1 LSAIQRRRPPASR
14 NRSLPTDR
22 LTSLSGVCRRLIRA
36 ASRNRTVRSGRPTSP
51 KDRLTGEPSQK
62 QHPFCRPTRRLGT
75 HQQHPARAASA
86 RSSTVA
92 IRWKADRVRSRAAN
106 VGSRS
111 ADRRLETVRVKS
123 RAGGVSPPCVITE
136 RFSSR
141 KHSSATANACAIKSG
156 GRQPP
161 VRNYG
166 TFFKSQTS
174 ICNGERLCSQE
185 RGGVSPPW
193 CRTR

>member
-1 LSAIQRRRPPASR
+1 LSALRRRRPPASR

-36 ASRNRTVRSGRPTSP
+36 ASRNRTVRSGRLISP
-51 KDRLTGEPSQK
+51 RDRLTGEPSQK
-62 QHPFCRPTRRLGT
+62 RYPFCRPTPRLRT

-92 IRWKADRVRSRAAN
+92 IRWKAARVRSRAAN

-111 ADRRLETVRVKS
+111 ADRRLEAVCVRSGV
-123 RAGGVSPPCVITE
+123 GGVSPPCIITE

-141 KHSSATANACAIKSG
+141 KHASATANVCALKSG

-161 VRNYG
+161 VERTPQ
-166 TFFKSQTS
+166 TFGVITS
-174 ICNGERLCSQE
+174 WLSC
-185 RGGVSPPW
+185 P
-193 CRTR
+193 